1 MKINTTQ
8 KLASW
13 SSYLDKELLT
23 VVLLLL
29 GLGFIV
35 MTSASVAI
43 SERAHAT
50 PSYFMDRQLLFIGM
64 GFVLALI
71 TYQIR
76 MSYWQSLGVGLIP
89 IIFALLVIVLIP
101 DVGQKINGS
110 RRWIGFGGFNIQV
123 SELAKLVI
131 FLYLAGYMVRHD
143 KKLVTSTSYKPML
156 MPLLV
161 LALFGALLL
170 LEPDFGTV
178 VVVFATGL
186 ALLFLGGVR
195 LIQLAVLLLG
205 IIILMIPLLMMGYRG
220 NRVMSFFD
228 PWKDSTGTGYQVTN
242 ALMAIGDG
250 GWFGSGLGGSVQKQF
265 YLPEAHNDFIFA
277 VLADELGFI
286 GITITLGLFGW
297 LVQRAFVI
305 GFKADKAQQYYGAYV
320 AYAIGFWMGFQ
331 ALFHIGV
338 NLAVLPPKGLTLPF
352 MSYGGSSMLV
362 ALTAMGVLMRV
373 HTETEMKLRGVP
385 IEKAPP
391 KKTRRRTTKK
401 VLKKSP
407 KKVPKRATKKPLKTK
422 PQARRQRR
430 VNV

>member
-1 MKINTTQ
+1 MKVNATQ

-23 VVLLLL
+23 IVLLLV
-29 GLGFIV
+29 GLGFVV

-43 SERAHAT
+43 SERT
-50 PSYFMDRQLLFIGM
+50 YSSPSHFMDRQLLFISM
-64 GFVLALI
+64 GFVLAFFA
-71 TYQIR
+71 YQIR
-76 MSYWQSLGVGLIP
+76 MSFWQSLGVRLIP
-89 IIFALLVIVLIP
+89 VILALLVIVLIP
-101 DVGQKINGS
+101 GLGKEINGS
-110 RRWIGFGGFNIQV
+110 SRWIGVGSINIQV

-143 KKLVTSTSYKPML
+143 KKLMTSTSYKPML
-156 MPLLV
+156 MPLFV

-186 ALLFLGGVR
+186 AMLFLGGVR
-195 LIQLAVLLLG
+195 LVQLAVLLLG
-205 IIILMIPLLMMGYRG
+205 IIVLMILTLMTGGYRIR
-220 NRVMSFFD
+220 RVMSFFD
-228 PWKDSTGTGYQVTN
+228 PWKDSTGAGYQTTN

-265 YLPEAHNDFIFA
+265 YLPEAHNDYIFA

-286 GITITLGLFGW
+286 GIAITLGLFAW

-320 AYAIGFWMGFQ
+320 AYAVGFWMGFQ

-338 NLAVLPPKGLTLPF
+338 NLDVLPPKGLTLPF

-362 ALTAMGVLMRV
+362 SLIAMGILMRV
-373 HTETEMKLRGVP
+373 HSETEMKLRGVP
-385 IEKAPP
+385 LKKAAP
-391 KKTRRRTTKK
+391 KKPRRRTAKNVVKTA
-401 VLKKSP
+401 
-407 KKVPKRATKKPLKTK
+407 PKRAVKKTLKTK